1 MGACCSKKRNPAYC
15 DTTSKNAME
24 IIVASTYNYRNNH
37 CDSID
42 KCQHAE
48 KLVCT
53 MIQYNEFINHM
64 KEKHLNKMNERIVAI
79 LNDFNHMLLNHNQ
92 HDHFLTVYNSLGE
105 PCVAEKCQFI
115 LTRMKRHKNIAP
127 VRKRI
132 TQQLLDTI
140 HCHFYHSYDG
150 GYRLKNNMHHT
161 RKIDH
166 KYYIDNTIVQ
176 LHKQIKYE
184 RKKFYKSVNIASNA
198 VIHSKFNSFLCDSSN
213 SVQGTNMHE
222 YSHGY
227 KLMYWNYHKKNVKRF
242 YYVPAKYNDLKQ
254 ELISN
259 RVANITLNQFDDEY
273 KKAVIYKQCNYTKS
287 IKANIDKYLKFGRN
301 SGNHPRYYALDD
313 TSVLNE
319 THLLCI
325 IIYCAYD
332 EFQNEFSATFRKQ
345 NTNESIHHL
354 IQRNSKFH
362 FFAKYLHEIINGFGE
377 QMIDGKIKSFYHGVN
392 QNMLFQNTNAF
403 MHGPLS
409 TTSFLEVAINF
420 TNNNGLVLELYPNYY
435 LKYFSCSFFSKYS
448 SEQEY
453 LFIGGIQPM
462 TFINILN
469 TRFGWQFQK
478 YIKAISVLDTMTS
491 GILFNDNKNI
501 YDKLLKV
508 NHWNPLLVGAT
519 ELDANC
525 RDILIQLVKNEL
537 KIELYSNVPQYIER
551 LFHHICVN
559 KLCANISWETMNIN
573 ISKKFKLG
581 YIGYLFMRSMFCLPK
596 QQCVNLCFINALY
609 PNLQLLYLADL
620 LFTDEEMLN
629 HILRFVNN
637 NKSTIKHI
645 YLYLQKGV
653 SKYNSVYELV
663 MKYKTQFAFSGANI
677 NCHKDMIYKIHGVI
691 IK

>member
-115 LTRMKRHKNIAP
+115 LTRMKRWN
-127 VRKRI
+127 
-132 TQQLLDTI
+132 
-140 HCHFYHSYDG
+140 
-150 GYRLKNNMHHT
+150 
-161 RKIDH
+161 
-166 KYYIDNTIVQ
+166 
-176 LHKQIKYE
+176 
-184 RKKFYKSVNIASNA
+184 
-198 VIHSKFNSFLCDSSN
+198 
-213 SVQGTNMHE
+213 
-222 YSHGY
+222 Y